1 MVDVYFSKRHSSFL
15 SKLVN
20 YQTTSGRAP
29 PPLMPDP
36 DWWGVKMAS
45 IFIGAITRRPTGFY
59 PFFVPVI
66 VLIYHFVSREGGVA
80 GGTLRA
86 MFVTSPPRKT
96 IFDSKKPSPLLHHS
110 MIHLTSP
117 FGCLLHD
124 KILIRLHLKTK
135 KFPARERWVTKLW
148 IQRHSEDPNR
158 LQHQESTQFLKGKYH
173 SWSPVLLENSNFD
186 YVEFNTDLLVWCNPN
201 HSIQEV
207 KNTVILPLMKSQYP
221 L

>member
-1 MVDVYFSKRHSSFL
+1 
-15 SKLVN
+15 
-20 YQTTSGRAP
+20 
-29 PPLMPDP
+29 
-36 DWWGVKMAS
+36 MAS

-59 PFFVPVI
+59 PFFVPVL

-148 IQRHSEDPNR
+148 IDRHSEDPNR
-158 LQHQESTQFLKGKYH
+158 LQHQESTH
-173 SWSPVLLENSNFD
+173 SLRGSI
-186 YVEFNTDLLVWCNPN
+186 TADLLSCLKTAIMIMLNL
-201 HSIQEV
+201 IQIYLFD
-207 KNTVILPLMKSQYP
+207 VIQTILYKKSRIQ
-221 L
+221 

>member
-1 MVDVYFSKRHSSFL
+1 MVDVYFSKRHSRFL

-29 PPLMPDP
+29 LPSDARPGLVRSENGFNFY
-36 DWWGVKMAS
+36 WGNNS
-45 IFIGAITRRPTGFY
+45 STDRFLSLFR
-59 PFFVPVI
+59 
-66 VLIYHFVSREGGVA
+66 SRNRIDLSFCKPRGGGVA

-158 LQHQESTQFLKGKYH
+158 LQHQESTH
-173 SWSPVLLENSNFD
+173 SLRGSI
-186 YVEFNTDLLVWCNPN
+186 TADLLSCLKTAILIMLNL
-201 HSIQEV
+201 IQ
-207 KNTVILPLMKSQYP
+207 I
-221 L
+221 